1 MFQPR
6 LAPTQNWGGE
16 EACSP
21 VDLKCLVGLGVNP
34 ICLPFQYVLSC
45 YLVWR
50 LDIIIAATLS
60 STVFSDVTV
69 TLI

>member
-6 LAPTQNWGGE
+6 LAPTQNFGGGGGGGSM
-16 EACSP
+16 ACSP

-34 ICLPFQYVLSC
+34 VCLPFQYVLSC
-45 YLVWR
+45 YLLSR

-60 STVFSDVTV
+60 RHSV
-69 TLI
+69 L